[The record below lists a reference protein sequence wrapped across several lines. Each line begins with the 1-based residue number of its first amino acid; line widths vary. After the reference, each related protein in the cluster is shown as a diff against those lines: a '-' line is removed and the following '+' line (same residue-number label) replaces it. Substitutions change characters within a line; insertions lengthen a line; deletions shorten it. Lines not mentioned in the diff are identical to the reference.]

1 MFILFNLKICLTFDK
16 HENIMV
22 SIDLPAEGR
31 VMNFAEVAV
40 LGDEIVLLGRI
51 AAKVG
56 FRIKDSNF
64 GLNRSEIEIC
74 RVIAI
79 LSGELGRDRIPM
91 SLVFRVLPA
100 LEASVSRTLGSL
112 ESKGYIKKIYARDK
126 GEKKGR
132 IYLSLTAKGGK
143 ASDLV
148 SKYFR
153 TKIIDMLKEVLEP
166 RLPKKG
172 VTKSTLS
179 EGEKILKEL
188 RQGLIDSILKTYKR
202 IEQRAKVK

>member
-1 MFILFNLKICLTFDK
+1 M
-16 HENIMV
+16 H
-22 SIDLPAEGR
+22 
-31 VMNFAEVAV
+31 FAEVAV

-74 RVIAI
+74 RVMAI
-79 LSGELGRDRIPM
+79 LSKELGRDKIPM

-100 LEASVSRTLGSL
+100 LEASVSRTIGSL
-112 ESKGYIKKIYARDK
+112 ESKGYIKKTYARDK

-132 IYLSLTAKGGK
+132 ICLSLTAKGGK

-188 RQGLIDSILKTYKR
+188 RQGLIDSILKTYKELSKGR
-202 IEQRAKVK
+202 KLNKR

>member
-1 MFILFNLKICLTFDK
+1 MDFTK
-16 HENIMV
+16 
-22 SIDLPAEGR
+22 
-31 VMNFAEVAV
+31 VAV

-79 LSGELGRDRIPM
+79 LSRELGRDRIPM

-100 LEASVSRTLGSL
+100 LEASVSRTIGSL
-112 ESKGYIKKIYARDK
+112 ESKGYIKKTYARDK

-148 SKYFR
+148 SRYFI
-153 TKIIDMLKEVLEP
+153 TKIVDMLKEVLEP

-172 VTKSTLS
+172 VTKSTVS

-188 RQGLIDSILKTYKR
+188 RQGLIDNILKTYKKT
-202 IEQRAKVK
+202 EQRAKVK

>member
-1 MFILFNLKICLTFDK
+1 
-16 HENIMV
+16 MV
-22 SIDLPAEGR
+22 SVDLLYGGV
-31 VMNFAEVAV
+31 VMDFAEVAV

-74 RVIAI
+74 RVITI
-79 LSGELGRDRIPM
+79 LSRELGRDRIPM

-100 LEASVSRTLGSL
+100 LEASVSRTIGSL
-112 ESKGYIKKIYARDK
+112 ESKGCIKKVYARDK
-126 GEKKGR
+126 GERKGR

-143 ASDLV
+143 TSDLV
-148 SKYFR
+148 SRYFR
-153 TKIIDMLKEVLEP
+153 TKIVDMLKEVLEP
-166 RLPKKG
+166 RLPRKG
-172 VTKSTLS
+172 IDKSTLS

-188 RQGLIDSILKTYKR
+188 RQGLIDNILRAYTKN
-202 IEQRAKVK
+202 EQRVKAK

>member
-1 MFILFNLKICLTFDK
+1 
-16 HENIMV
+16 MV

-40 LGDEIVLLGRI
+40 LGDEMVLLGRI

-64 GLNRSEIEIC
+64 GVNRSEIEIC
-74 RVIAI
+74 RVVAI
-79 LSGELGRDRIPM
+79 LSRELGRDRIPM

-100 LEASVSRTLGSL
+100 LEASVSRTIGSL

-132 IYLSLTAKGGK
+132 IYLSLTAKGQK
-143 ASDLV
+143 TSDLV
-148 SKYFR
+148 SQYFR
-153 TKIIDMLKEVLEP
+153 TKIVEMLKEVLEP

-172 VTKSTLS
+172 INKSTLS
-179 EGEKILKEL
+179 EGENILKEL
-188 RQGLIDSILKTYKR
+188 RQGLIDNILRTYKNTER
-202 IEQRAKVK
+202 

>member
-1 MFILFNLKICLTFDK
+1 
-16 HENIMV
+16 MV

-64 GLNRSEIEIC
+64 GLSRSEIEIC
-74 RVIAI
+74 RVIEI
-79 LSGELGRDRIPM
+79 LSRELGRDKIPM

-100 LEASVSRTLGSL
+100 LEASVSRTIGSL
-112 ESKGYIKKIYARDK
+112 ESKGYIKKTYARDK

-132 IYLSLTAKGGK
+132 ICLSLTAKGGK

-188 RQGLIDSILKTYKR
+188 RQGLIDSILKTYKELSKGR
-202 IEQRAKVK
+202 RLNKR

>member
-1 MFILFNLKICLTFDK
+1 MTFDK

-79 LSGELGRDRIPM
+79 LSRELGRDRIPM

-100 LEASVSRTLGSL
+100 LEASVSRTIGSL

>member
-1 MFILFNLKICLTFDK
+1 LICS
-16 HENIMV
+16 E
-22 SIDLPAEGR
+22 EGEG
-31 VMNFAEVAV
+31 MNFAEVAV

-79 LSGELGRDRIPM
+79 LSRELGHDKIPM

-100 LEASVSRTLGSL
+100 LEASVSRTIGSL
-112 ESKGYIKKIYARDK
+112 ESKGYIKKTYARDK

-132 IYLSLTAKGGK
+132 MYLSLTAKGGK

-148 SKYFR
+148 SKYFK
-153 TKIIDMLKEVLEP
+153 TKIIEMLKEVLEP
-166 RLPKKG
+166 RLPKRG

-188 RQGLIDSILKTYKR
+188 RQGLIDSILKTYKELSKGR
-202 IEQRAKVK
+202 RLTKG

>member
-1 MFILFNLKICLTFDK
+1 MTLIYLLWQ
-16 HENIMV
+16 
-22 SIDLPAEGR
+22 GG
-31 VMNFAEVAV
+31 VMDFTEVAA

-56 FRIKDSNF
+56 FRIKDSKF
-64 GLNRSEIEIC
+64 GLNRSEIQIC
-74 RVIAI
+74 RVVAI
-79 LSGELGRDRIPM
+79 LSKELARDKIPM

-100 LEASVSRTLGSL
+100 LEASVSRTIGSL
-112 ESKGYIKKIYARDK
+112 ESKGYIKKTYAREK

-132 IYLSLTAKGGK
+132 IYLSLTAKGEK

-148 SKYFR
+148 SRYFI
-153 TKIIDMLKEVLEP
+153 TKIVDMLKEVLEP

-172 VTKSTLS
+172 VNKSTLS

-188 RQGLIDSILKTYKR
+188 RQGLIDNILKTKS
-202 IEQRAKVK
+202 